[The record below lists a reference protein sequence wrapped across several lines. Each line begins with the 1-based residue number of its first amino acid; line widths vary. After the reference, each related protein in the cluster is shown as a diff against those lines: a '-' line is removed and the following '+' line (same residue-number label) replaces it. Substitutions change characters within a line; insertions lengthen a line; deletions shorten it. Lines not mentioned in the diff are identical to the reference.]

1 MRDLA
6 TGTPHPARRRGI
18 TLLWL
23 LGFLCALV
31 LASVVLDWLEAT
43 RKVDRLIH
51 DGWVRLETRAP
62 PDDVVLVVI
71 DAESL
76 NALGRWPWSRELQS
90 LVVEQLA
97 RNGVRAAVID
107 VLHVEPD
114 LRAASDVRLADA
126 IASLPVSILPVLVER
141 GVGRA
146 IDERLPLPVLSR
158 AVSDLG
164 HVVLPIDDDGIV
176 RRVHLKAG
184 FGEPHWSSLSLA
196 ALAALEPDAP
206 VLDDLPGERLDESG
220 PSHLWAR
227 DHEVLVPFVGSSGS
241 FHQVSAAAV
250 ARGEVGTDE
259 LEGRIVF
266 FGLATTGLGD
276 VVPTPVSALE
286 RPMPGIEMHANVF
299 TALRDGT
306 LVTRAPPWTGPLAAL
321 LVLPLML
328 LLYSRATPRW
338 ALPGALV
345 GALLPIL
352 ASVLLYRYGRLWFAP
367 LSASVPIL
375 ASYLIWSRHR
385 LEFVNRFLERE
396 RAKFEPH
403 RPRREASNGA
413 LAEFFEHATRHLP
426 ILGWRLSTR
435 DARFDGG
442 ERPPLGRHE
451 VAVGRWTARG
461 DVRSK
466 RYRTPDQL
474 RIDLVIDDVR
484 RAREITAYVDSLSRV
499 RSRLRP
505 MRASGTVE
513 RLQGNAE
520 RLREQMAWLRG
531 VKVFAE
537 TVLAGGPIGFVVW
550 NAAGEWVRGNAL
562 VRDMLPDLVERALL
576 IDFVREIGHDPGP
589 RDDEDREG
597 DERRRAD
604 RRRFD
609 ALLLDG
615 EPWQIAHESGER
627 ALVINL
633 SAIGDRLSRRV
644 VCASV
649 IDVSEIRSA
658 ERARAEMVD
667 YLSHDLRSPLVSA
680 LSVLGDD
687 PDEHATIAPPGPAS
701 SVSSHIRR
709 SLAMMD
715 DLLNIARADSL
726 REERFSDVQ
735 LEAVLDNALAT
746 LVPQARSL
754 GIRFDIDE
762 VDDVDEGLWV
772 RGDASSLERAV
783 GNIAGNAVKYSE
795 SGATVRVRLRRV
807 DDEAVL
813 EIDDDGV
820 GIDPSVIG
828 ELFTRFRRDA
838 RVAGRIK
845 GTGLGLAFVA
855 RVVHQHAG
863 TVSARSE
870 PGRGTC
876 VTLRLPLER
885 VDDETPDDGTEA
897 DAEPAPP
904 RDMDAVVR
912 ERVETAG

>member
-6 TGTPHPARRRGI
+6 AGTPRPARRRGI
-18 TLLWL
+18 TLPWL
-23 LGFLCALV
+23 LGFLCALL
-31 LASVVLDWLEAT
+31 LASAVLDWLEAT

-51 DGWVRLETRAP
+51 DGWVRFETRAP

-114 LRAASDVRLADA
+114 LRAASDARLADA

-206 VLDDLPGERLDESG
+206 VLDDLPGERLEESG

-227 DHEVLVPFVGSSGS
+227 DHEVLVPFVGPSGS

-250 ARGEVGTDE
+250 ARGEVGADE
-259 LEGRIVF
+259 LEGRIAF

-306 LVTRAPPWTGPLAAL
+306 LVTRAPLWTGPLAAL

-352 ASVLLYRYGRLWFAP
+352 ASFLLYRYGRLWFAP

-403 RPRREASNGA
+403 HPRREASDRA

-426 ILGWRLSTR
+426 IVGWRLSTR

-442 ERPPLGRHE
+442 ERPPPGQREVPLGRW
-451 VAVGRWTARG
+451 VKPAATCVRSATARPISCASISSSTTRAAG
-461 DVRSK
+461 ARSPPTST
-466 RYRTPDQL
+466 RC
-474 RIDLVIDDVR
+474 
-484 RAREITAYVDSLSRV
+484 RACA
-499 RSRLRP
+499 
-505 MRASGTVE
+505 RASGRYV
-513 RLQGNAE
+513 
-520 RLREQMAWLRG
+520 
-531 VKVFAE
+531 
-537 TVLAGGPIGFVVW
+537 P
-550 NAAGEWVRGNAL
+550 AAPSS
-562 VRDMLPDLVERALL
+562 DCRAT
-576 IDFVREIGHDPGP
+576 P
-589 RDDEDREG
+589 
-597 DERRRAD
+597 
-604 RRRFD
+604 
-609 ALLLDG
+609 
-615 EPWQIAHESGER
+615 SG
-627 ALVINL
+627 
-633 SAIGDRLSRRV
+633 
-644 VCASV
+644 CASRWRGCAG
-649 IDVSEIRSA
+649 SRCSPRRCSPAARSG
-658 ERARAEMVD
+658 
-667 YLSHDLRSPLVSA
+667 SWS
-680 LSVLGDD
+680 G
-687 PDEHATIAPPGPAS
+687 TWPAS
-701 SVSSHIRR
+701 GCAATRSCATCCPISS
-709 SLAMMD
+709 
-715 DLLNIARADSL
+715 
-726 REERFSDVQ
+726 
-735 LEAVLDNALAT
+735 
-746 LVPQARSL
+746 
-754 GIRFDIDE
+754 
-762 VDDVDEGLWV
+762 
-772 RGDASSLERAV
+772 
-783 GNIAGNAVKYSE
+783 
-795 SGATVRVRLRRV
+795 
-807 DDEAVL
+807 
-813 EIDDDGV
+813 
-820 GIDPSVIG
+820 
-828 ELFTRFRRDA
+828 
-838 RVAGRIK
+838 
-845 GTGLGLAFVA
+845 
-855 RVVHQHAG
+855 
-863 TVSARSE
+863 SAR
-870 PGRGTC
+870 C
-876 VTLRLPLER
+876 
-885 VDDETPDDGTEA
+885 
-897 DAEPAPP
+897 
-904 RDMDAVVR
+904 
-912 ERVETAG
+912 